1 MRASAIV
8 DDLLGELLLCGFVA
22 SLLVH
27 IVADEIDW
35 RVGAAAGWREG
46 ADGALT
52 KFAGAEVERQQA
64 VRGGVG
70 EKDFFSHG
78 REGTT
83 DCRNEAGFADA
94 AGEREDGTDRRAGF
108 FLAYGR
114 GFGLILTG
122 LFEDALESEPAGG
135 YAFAGMLQGIGDRGL

>member
-27 IVADEIDW
+27 IVADEIDG
-35 RVGAAAGWREG
+35 RVGAAAGRREG

-70 EKDFFSHG
+70 EQDFFSHG
-78 REGTT
+78 RESAAYGS
-83 DCRNEAGFADA
+83 DEAGFADA
-94 AGEREDGTDRRAGF
+94 AGERE
-108 FLAYGR
+108 
-114 GFGLILTG
+114 
-122 LFEDALESEPAGG
+122 
-135 YAFAGMLQGIGDRGL
+135 